1 MAIRKIARM
10 GHETLKKVSEPIP
23 DPTAPEI
30 ARLAQDLIDT
40 CEDIG
45 GNGIAAPQVYE
56 PVRMFAY
63 RVRIENHGY
72 ETVQLLKRHWIITDG
87 DGQVRHVE
95 GEGVVGEQPVLKPG
109 ESFEYTSGCPLST
122 PVGTMRGSYQ
132 MQTVN
137 RALLQVEIP
146 EFTLAVPSAI
156 N

>member
-1 MAIRKIARM
+1 M
-10 GHETLKKVSEPIP
+10 
-23 DPTAPEI
+23 DQEI
-30 ARLAQDLIDT
+30 T
-40 CEDIG
+40 HDIG
-45 GNGIAAPQVYE
+45 VAVQSFYLDNESDPE
-56 PVRMFAY
+56 KPLFLFAY
-63 RVRIENHGY
+63 RVRIENQGY

-87 DGQVRHVE
+87 DGQIRNVE

-132 MQTVN
+132 MQTAN

>member
-1 MAIRKIARM
+1 MDQEITHYIEVAVQSFYLDN
-10 GHETLKKVSEPIP
+10 ES
-23 DPTAPEI
+23 DPEKP
-30 ARLAQDLIDT
+30 LFL
-40 CEDIG
+40 
-45 GNGIAAPQVYE
+45 
-56 PVRMFAY
+56 FAY
-63 RVRIENHGY
+63 RVRIENQGC

-109 ESFEYTSGCPLST
+109 EFFEYTSGCPLST

-132 MQTVN
+132 MQTAN

>member
-1 MAIRKIARM
+1 MINKITHDIEVAVQSFYM
-10 GHETLKKVSEPIP
+10 NNES
-23 DPTAPEI
+23 DPEKP
-30 ARLAQDLIDT
+30 LFL
-40 CEDIG
+40 
-45 GNGIAAPQVYE
+45 
-56 PVRMFAY
+56 FAY
-63 RVRIENHGY
+63 RVRIENQGY

-87 DGQVRHVE
+87 NGQVHHVE

-132 MQTVN
+132 MQTAN

-146 EFTLAVPSAI
+146 EFTLAVPSAL